1 MTYKDAC
8 EKAKEVLREATKSED
23 AVCYINSEDK
33 EWLETAIK
41 ALELTETH
49 NIIEKG
55 VVLKQRGEGYVYYD
69 INWLKKWWRHEME
82 ILGINTWE

>member
-1 MTYKDAC
+1 MRYKDAC
-8 EKAKEVLREATKSED
+8 EIAREVLREITKSEG
-23 AVCYINSEDK
+23 AVCYNIEDK

-55 VVLKQRGEGYVYYD
+55 VLKQRGEGYVYYD
-69 INWLKKWWRHEME
+69 INWLKKWWRPEME
-82 ILGINTWE
+82 LLGINTWE